1 VQPIRPIC
9 GRFDLMNPPQSKL
22 RAALAGLAVIVVVGL
37 ATPSVLGSVTVS
49 LWSRSGVFDVNGS
62 TRLALFILVAVAWM
76 AWLRIIVGLCLDVLF
91 GLRHPNNA
99 PRAAGLRGYLA
110 GWVLGFALLV
120 LPGTAM
126 GAGLAGATTAAA
138 PISAPLPATTE
149 VASPTSLNAP
159 IQPKSSGPSA
169 VSPVVSATPMSASTV
184 STSTVST
191 YTVVSGDCL
200 STIALRFYGDEGA
213 WNEIWAANANRV
225 MADGM
230 RFGDPNLIYPG
241 WVLVLPGLPGT
252 SPTEPMPTDPTPSSS
267 TDPPASK
274 PVPPPSAAPQRANGQ
289 RGGSGLGES
298 GPEQTKARSA
308 PTTNP
313 APAQPRRGQASV
325 SAPGEAGTP
334 HGASS
339 SAEALV
345 AAGSDAL
352 TRAVVRWL
360 PESASL
366 GISVLVAAA
375 YVRRIR
381 RRRAQARAARGDDEA
396 VADPDPAAVRLESR
410 LAPFADA
417 PVLEWLE
424 LANRHLT
431 SALRAEERHDPPRTR
446 IVRVG
451 PAGVEVL
458 LEDPV
463 DWAPGSFALG
473 HDGKSW
479 RLPADVDR
487 ALLWPDACEELAW
500 LPLLLPVGDDATGT
514 YLLHLEPGAVASLEG
529 PGAPSMLA
537 SWVEAAKSWP
547 WAEQVGVA
555 RDTETAEALA
565 PLFVGQTTLDERA
578 TVLFTGDPGVLSE
591 AARTI
596 VASVTSSPSLAATRV
611 VVSAQEAIIEPFG
624 ITVQACR
631 LDSASESALAG
642 LDGPCA
648 VRVVAEENQEPRE
661 SSEGMGGGETTPRSP
676 AELIAA
682 DPIEVRLLTF
692 TPEIVGLAEPLP
704 SNMAV
709 RITEL
714 VAWLALQGTK
724 GTTSASMLDHGIVGA
739 TSTKTLYNVVSAAR
753 AALGTDASGASRLIA
768 DRSTGTYRLA
778 DDVTVDVLR
787 FVQMAERGIDI
798 EDPHE
803 AAELCRAAL
812 QLIDDTPVGNGSG
825 RYGWWSSMWEAR
837 IGRLATK
844 AAGRL
849 GELAR
854 HGVIDLEIAR
864 TGIERARLAADG
876 EGELHRV
883 AMVLEAW
890 AGNDERVE
898 REWQTACAQA
908 EELEAGSVPGAATE
922 SLLVATRRRRSGAE
936 QRR

>member
-1 VQPIRPIC
+1 MSP
-9 GRFDLMNPPQSKL
+9 LQSKL
-22 RAALAGLAVIVVVGL
+22 RAVLAGLAVVVVVGFSV
-37 ATPSVLGSVTVS
+37 PSVLGAVTVS
-49 LWSRSGVFDVNGS
+49 LWSRSGVFDVSGPA
-62 TRLALFILVAVAWM
+62 RLALLLLDAVAWV
-76 AWLRIIVGLCLDVLF
+76 AWLRIIVGLCLDVVS
-91 GLRHPNNA
+91 GLRHPND
-99 PRAAGLRGYLA
+99 PQRSGGLRGHLA

-120 LPGTAM
+120 LPGSAM
-126 GAGLAGATTAAA
+126 GAGVAGATIAAA
-138 PISAPLPATTE
+138 PIAAPLPATDE
-149 VASPTSLNAP
+149 AASLPSLSALISP
-159 IQPKSSGPSA
+159 VSSAPSA
-169 VSPVVSATPMSASTV
+169 NSPVVSATSV
-184 STSTVST
+184 STNTVAT

-213 WNEIWAANANRV
+213 WNEIWAANANRM

-230 RFGDPNLIYPG
+230 RFGDPNLIYVG
-241 WVLVLPGLPGT
+241 WILVLPGLPGA
-252 SPTEPMPTDPTPSSS
+252 SPTESTPTDPTPSLSMH
-267 TDPPASK
+267 PPTSK
-274 PVPPPSAAPQRANGQ
+274 LAPAFSADSPRADGQ
-289 RGGSGLGES
+289 RGRSEPGDPVPGH
-298 GPEQTKARSA
+298 TKAA
-308 PTTNP
+308 FTPTTNP
-313 APAQPRRGQASV
+313 VSEQPRRGQAGV
-325 SAPGEAGTP
+325 SAPGEAGAL
-334 HGASS
+334 HGASNG
-339 SAEALV
+339 AEAPV
-345 AAGSDAL
+345 PVGGDAL
-352 TRAVVRWL
+352 TGAVVRWV

-375 YVRRIR
+375 YLRRIR

-396 VADPDPAAVRLESR
+396 VADPDPAAVRLEAQ

-431 SALRAEERHDPPRTR
+431 SALRAKVRDDPPRTR
-446 IVRVG
+446 VVRVG

-458 LEDPV
+458 LEEPV
-463 DWAPGSFALG
+463 DWAPGSFALAD
-473 HDGKSW
+473 DGKSW
-479 RLPADVDR
+479 RLSADVDR
-487 ALLWPDACEELAW
+487 ALLWPDACQELAW
-500 LPLLLPVGDDATGT
+500 LPLLLPVGDDASGT
-514 YLLHLEPGAVASLEG
+514 YLLHLEPGDVVSLEG

-537 SWVEAAKSWP
+537 TWVETAKSWP

-555 RDTETAEALA
+555 RDTEMAEALA
-565 PLFVGQTTLDERA
+565 PLFVGQNTLNERA

-591 AARTI
+591 SASTI
-596 VASVTSSPSLAATRV
+596 VASVTSSPSLATTRV
-611 VVSAQEAIIEPFG
+611 MVTAETAIIEPFG
-624 ITVQACR
+624 ITVQPCR
-631 LDSASESALAG
+631 LDPASEGALAG
-642 LDGPCA
+642 IDAPCL

-661 SSEGMGGGETTPRSP
+661 STAEMGGGETTLRSP

-682 DPIEVRLLTF
+682 GPIEVRLLTF
-692 TPEIVGLAEPLP
+692 TPQIVGLAEPLP

-739 TSTKTLYNVVSAAR
+739 TSTKTLYNVISAAR

-798 EDPHE
+798 EDPH
-803 AAELCRAAL
+803 AATELCRAAL
-812 QLIDDTPVGNGSG
+812 HLIDDTPVGNGSG

-849 GELAR
+849 AELAR
-854 HGVIDLEIAR
+854 HGVIDLEVAR

-890 AGNDERVE
+890 AGNDERVQ
-898 REWQTACAQA
+898 REWQAACAQA
-908 EELEAGSVPGAATE
+908 EEHEAGSVPSAATE
-922 SLLVATRRRRSGAE
+922 SLLVATRGRRLDEE
-936 QRR
+936 QGR

>member
-1 VQPIRPIC
+1 
-9 GRFDLMNPPQSKL
+9 MSPPQSKL
-22 RAALAGLAVIVVVGL
+22 GAVLAGLAVIVVVGL

-49 LWSRSGVFDVNGS
+49 LWSRSGVFDVSGP

-76 AWLRIIVGLCLDVLF
+76 AWLRIIVGLCLDVFF
-91 GLRHPNNA
+91 GLRHPNDA
-99 PRAAGLRGYLA
+99 PRAGGLRGHLA

-120 LPGTAM
+120 LPGSAM
-126 GAGLAGATTAAA
+126 GAGLAGATSAAA

-159 IQPKSSGPSA
+159 ISPESSGPSA
-169 VSPVVSATPMSASTV
+169 VSSVVSATPVSTNTVSANTMSASTV
-184 STSTVST
+184 AT

-241 WVLVLPGLPGT
+241 WVLVLPGLPGAR
-252 SPTEPMPTDPTPSSS
+252 PTEPTPTDPTPSLS

-274 PVPPPSAAPQRANGQ
+274 PVPAPPASPRANGQ
-289 RGGSGLGES
+289 SGGSGLGES
-298 GPEQTKARSA
+298 GPGPTKATSA

-313 APAQPRRGQASV
+313 VWAQPQRGQVGV

-334 HGASS
+334 HGTGS
-339 SAEALV
+339 SAEAPV
-345 AAGSDAL
+345 RDDGDAL
-352 TRAVVRWL
+352 TGAVVHWV

-366 GISVLVAAA
+366 GISALVAAA
-375 YVRRIR
+375 YLRRIR

-396 VADPDPAAVRLESR
+396 VVDPDPAAVRLESR

-431 SALRAEERHDPPRTR
+431 SALRAEERHDTPRTR

-458 LEDPV
+458 LEEPV

-473 HDGKSW
+473 DDGKSW

-487 ALLWPDACEELAW
+487 ALLWPDACEELTW
-500 LPLLLPVGDDATGT
+500 LPLLLPVGDDASGT
-514 YLLHLEPGAVASLEG
+514 YLLHLEPGDSVSLEG

-555 RDTETAEALA
+555 RDPEMAEALA
-565 PLFVGQTTLDERA
+565 RLFVGQNTLDERA
-578 TVLFTGDPGVLSE
+578 TVLFTGDPGVLSG

-596 VASVTSSPSLAATRV
+596 VASVTSSPSPATTSV
-611 VVSAQEAIIEPFG
+611 MVTAEEAVIEPFG
-624 ITVQACR
+624 ITVKPCR
-631 LDSASESALAG
+631 LDSASEGALAG
-642 LDGPCA
+642 IDDPC
-648 VRVVAEENQEPRE
+648 VVHVVAEENQVPRE
-661 SSEGMGGGETTPRSP
+661 STEGMGGSKTTPRSP
-676 AELIAA
+676 AELIGAG
-682 DPIEVRLLTF
+682 PIEVRLLTF

-724 GTTSASMLDHGIVGA
+724 GTTSAAMLDHGIVGA
-739 TSTKTLYNVVSAAR
+739 VSTKTLYNVVSAAR
-753 AALGTDASGASRLIA
+753 AALGTDASGASRLIT
-768 DRSTGTYRLA
+768 DRSTGTYRLT

-798 EDPHE
+798 EDPH
-803 AAELCRAAL
+803 AAVELCRAAL
-812 QLIDDTPVGNGSG
+812 QLIEDTPVGNGSG

-849 GELAR
+849 SELAR

-898 REWQTACAQA
+898 REWQAACAQA
-908 EELEAGSVPGAATE
+908 EELEAGSVPTAATE
-922 SLLVATRRRRSGAE
+922 NLLVTTRRRRLGKE
-936 QRR
+936 QGR

>member
-1 VQPIRPIC
+1 
-9 GRFDLMNPPQSKL
+9 MSPPQSKL
-22 RAALAGLAVIVVVGL
+22 RAVLAGLAVIVVVGL
-37 ATPSVLGSVTVS
+37 STPIVLGTVTVS
-49 LWSRSGVFDVNGS
+49 LWSRSGVFDVSGP
-62 TRLALFILVAVAWM
+62 TRLALFLLVAVAWI
-76 AWLRIIVGLCLDVLF
+76 AWLRIIVGLCLDVAS
-91 GLRHPNNA
+91 GLRHPNDA
-99 PRAAGLRGYLA
+99 PRAAGLRGHLA
-110 GWVLGFALLV
+110 GWVLAFTLII

-126 GAGLAGATTAAA
+126 GVGLAGATTAAA
-138 PISAPLPATTE
+138 PISAPLPATNE
-149 VASPTSLNAP
+149 VASPPSLSAP
-159 IQPKSSGPSA
+159 ISPGSSAPSA
-169 VSPVVSATPMSASTV
+169 DSPVVSATLVSTNTV
-184 STSTVST
+184 SANTAAT

-213 WNEIWAANANRV
+213 WNEIWAANANRM

-230 RFGDPNLIYPG
+230 RFVDPNLIYVG
-241 WVLVLPGLPGT
+241 WVLVLPGLPSA
-252 SPTEPMPTDPTPSSS
+252 SPTEPTPTDPMPSLSLH
-267 TDPPASK
+267 PPASK
-274 PVPPPSAAPQRANGQ
+274 LVPAPNAAPPRANGQ
-289 RGGSGLGES
+289 RGVSGLG
-298 GPEQTKARSA
+298 GLMPGQTKAASA

-313 APAQPRRGQASV
+313 VSAQPQRGQAGV
-325 SAPGEAGTP
+325 GAPGEAGTP
-334 HGASS
+334 HGAGSP
-339 SAEALV
+339 AEAPV
-345 AAGSDAL
+345 RVGGDAL
-352 TRAVVRWL
+352 TGAVVRWV

-375 YVRRIR
+375 YLRRIR

-417 PVLEWLE
+417 PVREWLE

-431 SALRAEERHDPPRTR
+431 SALRVEARADPPGTR
-446 IVRVG
+446 VVRVG

-458 LEDPV
+458 LEEPV

-473 HDGKSW
+473 DDGKTW

-487 ALLWPDACEELAW
+487 ALLWLDACEELAW
-500 LPLLLPVGDDATGT
+500 LPLLLPVGDDASGT
-514 YLLHLEPGAVASLEG
+514 YLLHLEPGDVVSLEG

-537 SWVEAAKSWP
+537 SWVESAKSWP

-555 RDTETAEALA
+555 RDPETAEALA
-565 PLFVGQTTLDERA
+565 PLFVGQNTLDERA

-596 VASVTSSPSLAATRV
+596 VASVTSSPNLATTRV
-611 VVSAQEAIIEPFG
+611 MVTAEEAIIEPFG
-624 ITVQACR
+624 ITVQPCR
-631 LDSASESALAG
+631 LDSASEGALAG
-642 LDGPCA
+642 IDGPCV

-661 SSEGMGGGETTPRSP
+661 STEEMGGRQTTLRSP
-676 AELIAA
+676 AELIGAG
-682 DPIEVRLLTF
+682 PIEVRLLTF
-692 TPEIVGLAEPLP
+692 TPQIVGLAEPLP

-739 TSTKTLYNVVSAAR
+739 TSAKTLYNVVSAAR
-753 AALGTDASGASRLIA
+753 AALDTDASGASRLIT
-768 DRSTGTYRLA
+768 DRSTGTYRLT

-798 EDPHE
+798 EDPH
-803 AAELCRAAL
+803 AAVELCRAAL

-854 HGVIDLEIAR
+854 HGVIDLEVAR

-898 REWQTACAQA
+898 REWQAACAQA

-922 SLLVATRRRRSGAE
+922 SLLVATRRRRLQEE
-936 QRR
+936 QGR